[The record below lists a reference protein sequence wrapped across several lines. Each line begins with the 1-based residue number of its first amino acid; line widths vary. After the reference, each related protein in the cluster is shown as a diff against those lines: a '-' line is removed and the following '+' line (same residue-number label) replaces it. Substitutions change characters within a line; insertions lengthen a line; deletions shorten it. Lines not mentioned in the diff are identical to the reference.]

1 MAVYCKAEQDPF
13 VDATGRASLVLLA
26 RLRST
31 RKTSTT
37 LRMTHRAEIMMKY
50 FVYILVNRDN
60 SVMYVGITG
69 DLNRRIK
76 EHKNEQIDGFTKKYH
91 VHKLVYYEE
100 YSEVNQA
107 IAREKQIKGWKREKK
122 NQLVQTKNPNFDAWS
137 YSTV

>member
-1 MAVYCKAEQDPF
+1 
-13 VDATGRASLVLLA
+13 
-26 RLRST
+26 
-31 RKTSTT
+31 
-37 LRMTHRAEIMMKY
+37 
-50 FVYILVNRDN
+50 
-60 SVMYVGITG
+60 MYVGITG

-122 NQLVQTKNPNFDAWS
+122 NQLVQTKNPNFDDWS